1 DFYFGIFPLTFV
13 QPGKE
18 RLLNALRARARRL
31 LRTGS
36 NLWQHRRDQFLDIA
50 ALAEEDL
57 EGLLEKNRMLVPLH
71 KHGMEYPVEIG
82 ARTNAGNRERFQRI
96 KHRSWPDR
104 NTCRA
109 QGAREV
115 DDVFGKA
122 AFGRGHDATP
132 PPATPTSPD
141 Q

>member
-1 DFYFGIFPLTFV
+1 MTAAMRRESACANLVQRQRQPGYRFLGSDNLSRRHLCKVLLLQDLAIGNGQPRVDFYFGIFPLTFV

-57 EGLLEKNRMLVPLH
+57 EGLL
-71 KHGMEYPVEIG
+71 
-82 ARTNAGNRERFQRI
+82 
-96 KHRSWPDR
+96 
-104 NTCRA
+104 
-109 QGAREV
+109 
-115 DDVFGKA
+115 
-122 AFGRGHDATP
+122 
-132 PPATPTSPD
+132 
-141 Q
+141 